1 MLRWLRG
8 WRADKAAVRRG
19 DLLAVVQR
27 PNRGPDHQAQARQT
41 TDVRARQTRP
51 TTSSPPR
58 SRIASSVI
66 KIASEPS
73 STPIDV
79 LSSPGFLTSFRVG
92 KVGAGG
98 PVVPIE
104 PSQIGAADVVVTR
117 ADAAAPAPNR
127 NESAWRRV
135 CGDLSGTRAGEKT

>member
-1 MLRWLRG
+1 VLRWLRG
-8 WRADKAAVRRG
+8 WRADKVAVGAAISLRWS
-19 DLLAVVQR
+19 
-27 PNRGPDHQAQARQT
+27 NAQTEGEITKLKRVKQQ
-41 TDVRARQTRP
+41 DVRARQTRP

-79 LSSPGFLTSFRVG
+79 LSSPRFLTSWGR
-92 KVGAGG
+92 VGAGG

-135 CGDLSGTRAGEKT
+135 CGDLRGTRAGEKT